1 MHILTAPARTTAR
14 PVPAWARTVAII
26 AALSPVPSS
35 LWRLPLIFGVSM
47 GMEAEFMDSMMS
59 HALWQRAGYLVGLGV
74 VADGCA
80 FLTLG
85 LVRWWGE
92 VWPGWVPFVA
102 GRRIPPL
109 VAIVPAL
116 AGGLGA
122 SAFGIPLVLT
132 WHQNVPLVN
141 GWAVLM
147 TACYAPLALWGPAVL
162 AATAAYAWRRSPG
175 LPLGLRPKNRAS

>member
-1 MHILTAPARTTAR
+1 MRIFHAPTRTTER

-59 HALWQRAGYLVGLGV
+59 HAWWQRAGYLVGLGV
-74 VADGCA
+74 LCRRLRVPDPRPGPLVGRGVAA
-80 FLTLG
+80 LG
-85 LVRWWGE
+85 ALHRGPADPAV
-92 VWPGWVPFVA
+92 
-102 GRRIPPL
+102 
-109 VAIVPAL
+109 VAIVPAV

-132 WHQNVPLVN
+132 WHENVPLVN
-141 GWAVLM
+141 GWTALM

-162 AATAAYAWRRSPG
+162 AVTAAYAWRRITPA
-175 LPLGLRPKNRAS
+175 LRPKKLAV

>member
-1 MHILTAPARTTAR
+1 VKIFNTPDRGTAQ
-14 PVPAWARTVAII
+14 PVPGWTRTVAVI

-47 GMEAEFMDSMMS
+47 GMDAEFMDSMMA
-59 HALWQRAGYLVGLGV
+59 HPWWQRAGYLVGLGV
-74 VADGCA
+74 LADGCA

-92 VWPGWVPFVA
+92 VFPRWVPLLA
-102 GRRIPPL
+102 GRPIPPA
-109 VAIVPAL
+109 VAIVPAV

-122 SAFGIPLVLT
+122 CAFGIPLVFT
-132 WHQNVPLVN
+132 WSDNVTVVN
-141 GWAVLM
+141 GWTALM

-162 AATAAYAWRRSPG
+162 VVTAAYAWRRLTPAW
-175 LPLGLRPKNRAS
+175 RPKNLAS